1 MNPFDLT
8 GKRILVTG
16 ASSGIGRACADLC
29 VQLGATVI
37 PVSRRDN
44 GCDLSDIASIGPM
57 LAKVLEGGKLDGLV
71 HAAGVMPLMP
81 VGFIDYADARRAFDI
96 NYFAFLELMRH
107 CSKAKAHNPGFSA
120 VAISSVSS
128 EAGWPAGTVYCGTKG
143 ALVASVRSM
152 ALELA
157 SKGMRVNA
165 VAPSN
170 IATPLHGDTPT
181 EELAKHQPLGIGKP
195 DQVANAVAFLL
206 SDAASFITGVNFPV
220 DGGYLA
226 Q

>member
-1 MNPFDLT
+1 MPLVDLS

-16 ASSGIGRACADLC
+16 ASSGIGRACADLFAS
-29 VQLGATVI
+29 LGATVV

-57 LAKVLEGGKLDGLV
+57 MAKVLEAGKLDGLV

-81 VGFIDYADARRAFDI
+81 VGFVDYAEAKRAFDI
-96 NYFAFLELMRH
+96 NYFAFLELVKH
-107 CSKAKAHNPGFSA
+107 CSKAKAHNPGFAA
-120 VAISSVSS
+120 VALSSVSS
-128 EAGWPAGTVYCGTKG
+128 EAGWPAGSVYCGTKG
-143 ALVASVRSM
+143 ALVATVRSM

-157 SKGMRVNA
+157 PKGIRVNA

-170 IATPLHGDTPT
+170 IATPLHGETP
-181 EELAKHQPLGIGKP
+181 ESELAKNQPLGIGKP
-195 DQVANAVAFLL
+195 AQVAHAVAFLL
-206 SDAASFITGVNFPV
+206 SDAASFVTGVNLPV